1 VVRWFSGFN
10 AALAPALFG
19 ALFCGTAAADWTGV
33 GSANEIYSAYA
44 DRDSI
49 RRQGSMATMHGL
61 YDFRRQDFTPEG
73 RGLYST
79 AVLREYDCAA
89 RRVRLLSSIDFSG
102 RMGEGAQVSASR
114 TPGRWEE
121 VLEGG
126 IDEAYWT
133 VACAAPS
140 RP

>member
-1 VVRWFSGFN
+1 VFFSG
-10 AALAPALFG
+10 A
-19 ALFCGTAAADWTGV
+19 AAADWTGV
-33 GSANEIYSAYA
+33 GSANEIYAAYA

-49 RRQGSMATMHGL
+49 RRQGGIVTMHGL
-61 YDFRRQDFTPEG
+61 YDFRRQDYTPTG

-79 AVLREYDCAA
+79 AVLREYDCAG

-102 RMGEGAQVSASR
+102 RMGEGAPVSTSD
-114 TPGRWEE
+114 TPGRWEA

-133 VACAAPS
+133 VACGAPS

>member
-1 VVRWFSGFN
+1 VVRWSS
-10 AALAPALFG
+10 LVLALFSS
-19 ALFCGTAAADWTGV
+19 AAAAGWTGV
-33 GSANEIYSAYA
+33 GGANEIYSAYA

-79 AVLREYDCAA
+79 AVLREYDCAG

-102 RMGEGAQVSASR
+102 RMGEGTAVS
-114 TPGRWEE
+114 TPSSPRRWEAI
-121 VLEGG
+121 VAGG
-126 IDEAYWT
+126 IDDAFWQ
-133 VACAAPS
+133 VACSAK
-140 RP
+140 